1 MVTALAAQGTTLDAA
16 PAERFGRAPFF
27 VLVRDGSVTEVLSNE
42 EAEGA
47 SGVGGKVVQALLRKG
62 VTAVVAPKY
71 GPKAGDALKVAAITP
86 WTGTGATVRE
96 LVEAFDA
103 GKLTCAAEGTSP
115 HA

>member
-47 SGVGGKVVQALLRKG
+47 SGVGGRVVMRLAEKG
-62 VTAVVAPKY
+62 VRRVVAPQF
-71 GPKAGDALKVAAITP
+71 GPKAQEALNAADM
-86 WTGTGATVRE
+86 
-96 LVEAFDA
+96 EA
-103 GKLTCAAEGTSP
+103 LTLCAPTLRDLLALLEARG
-115 HA
+115 